1 MFQFGEVTDTAL
13 LAPPLTS
20 SLSLIDLSQV
30 LLEWS
35 KERYAAQFSTYH
47 DNIAGRSFE
56 KQSVAQHIHTSSY
69 TDSNTS
75 CVLYHYFGPS
85 SLILQYVSRPT
96 H

>member
-1 MFQFGEVTDTAL
+1 M
-13 LAPPLTS
+13 
-20 SLSLIDLSQV
+20 
-30 LLEWS
+30 LLEVMIILL
-35 KERYAAQFSTYH
+35 EDH
-47 DNIAGRSFE
+47 E